1 MLETDNRWD
10 ADDPRNDK
18 IYLGILVSLMSTV
31 FAAAIIAIL
40 GDMVLESPAMKQG
53 GFYVAIVAGML
64 YFAFRFWG
72 RAKAAKYQQDK
83 VRRQLAEDPARDDP
97 EGS

>member
-1 MLETDNRWD
+1 MPESDPRWET
-10 ADDPRNDK
+10 DDPRNDK
-18 IYLGILVSLMSTV
+18 IYMGILVSLMATV
-31 FAAAIIAIL
+31 FAGAIIALL

-53 GFYVAIVAGML
+53 GFYVAIIAGVL

-72 RAKAAKYQQDK
+72 RAKAAKYQRDK
-83 VRRQLAEDPARDDP
+83 VRRQLAEDPARDDS